1 MYINISDNYSVE
13 VNHNQTFAVLKN
25 DGVFSDTTIYE
36 GNFLKMVSEI
46 EKDNLLIVSKDYK
59 NESSIFTHLR
69 KDSHDDM
76 IKVCD
81 YCFKESRMQQSIFFT
96 KNVILIRGVNNKEIF
111 LYNFKNYAKMMLE
124 DPLKNIQ
131 IDETLLENG
140 SNQKFIKCSFELQVE
155 DLKDTLTLLLD
166 VDTFQP
172 RFVYSELQDR
182 ELVEILSSATPQT
195 ILNSIKEQVLQELY
209 KVLNNID
216 NLKSTKKLE
225 KKLTCFLKTTKE
237 GENINDY

>member
-25 DGVFSDTTIYE
+25 DRVFQGTTIYE
-36 GNFLKMVSEI
+36 GNYLKMVYEI

-59 NESSIFTHLR
+59 NEFSIFTHLR
-69 KDSHDDM
+69 KNSHDDM

-81 YCFKESRMQQSIFFT
+81 YCFKESPMQQSIFFT
-96 KNVILIRGVNNKEIF
+96 KNVIFLRGVNNKGII
-111 LYNFKNYAKMMLE
+111 LYNFKNCAKIMLE
-124 DPLKNIQ
+124 DLLKNIK
-131 IDETLLENG
+131 IDENLLENG

-166 VDTFQP
+166 IDTFHP
-172 RFVYSELQDR
+172 RFVYSEIQDR
-182 ELVEILSSATPQT
+182 ELVEILEKESDADPQA
-195 ILNSIKEQVLQELY
+195 ILNSIRDQVLQELF

-216 NLKSTKKLE
+216 NIKSTKKLE
-225 KKLTCFLKTTKE
+225 KKTLLFFK
-237 GENINDY
+237 NY